1 MSFQDISKIAGSAMA
16 AQTVRL
22 NTIASNL
29 ANADSA
35 AGSEGETYRARK
47 PVFSAVMDGPGAS
60 GAGGRVQVLDV
71 VQSDEPLRKVYEP
84 GHPMANADGM
94 VFYPNVN
101 QVAEMTDMM
110 SASRAF
116 ETNVEVLGR
125 IKSMLVSFIFGSI
138 DALKGAGLAD
148 WMPAQLLNL
157 PLSEQGLAWLVPSVM
172 VLGVAVVIDR
182 MLGKHSEAIA

>member
-29 ANADSA
+29 ANAESV

-47 PVFSAVMDGPGAS
+47 PVFSAGMDG

-84 GHPMANADGM
+84 GHPMADADGM

-101 QVAEMTDMM
+101 EVAEMADMM

-125 IKSMLVSFIFGSI
+125 IKSMQQSR
-138 DALKGAGLAD
+138 LK
-148 WMPAQLLNL
+148 
-157 PLSEQGLAWLVPSVM
+157 
-172 VLGVAVVIDR
+172 LGE
-182 MLGKHSEAIA
+182 G

>member
-29 ANADSA
+29 ANADSV

-47 PVFSAVMDGPGAS
+47 PVFTTVMSGDGNTGGQVQVMD
-60 GAGGRVQVLDV
+60 V
-71 VQSDEPLRKVYEP
+71 VESNEPLRRVYEP
-84 GHPMANADGM
+84 GHPMANAEGM

-125 IKSMLVSFIFGSI
+125 IKSMQQSI
-138 DALKGAGLAD
+138 LK
-148 WMPAQLLNL
+148 
-157 PLSEQGLAWLVPSVM
+157 
-172 VLGVAVVIDR
+172 LG
-182 MLGKHSEAIA
+182 EA

>member
-22 NTIASNL
+22 NTVASNL
-29 ANADSA
+29 ANADSV

-47 PVFSAVMDGPGAS
+47 PVFTAVMSGDGNT
-60 GAGGRVQVLDV
+60 GGQVQVMDV
-71 VQSDEPLRKVYEP
+71 VESDEPLRRVYEP

-125 IKSMLVSFIFGSI
+125 IKSMQQSL
-138 DALKGAGLAD
+138 LK
-148 WMPAQLLNL
+148 
-157 PLSEQGLAWLVPSVM
+157 
-172 VLGVAVVIDR
+172 LG
-182 MLGKHSEAIA
+182 EA

>member
-1 MSFQDISKIAGSAMA
+1 MPFKDISQIAGSAMA

-29 ANADSA
+29 ANADSVSGTEQQA
-35 AGSEGETYRARK
+35 YRARK
-47 PVFSAVMDGPGAS
+47 PVFAAVMTDQAFGDTAAAGA
-60 GAGGRVQVLDV
+60 RVQVLDV
-71 VQSDEPLRKVYEP
+71 LESAEPVRKVYEP

-125 IKSMLVSFIFGSI
+125 IKSMQQSL
-138 DALKGAGLAD
+138 LK
-148 WMPAQLLNL
+148 
-157 PLSEQGLAWLVPSVM
+157 
-172 VLGVAVVIDR
+172 LG
-182 MLGKHSEAIA
+182 EA

>member
-1 MSFQDISKIAGSAMA
+1 MSFRDIANIAGSAMA

-22 NTIASNL
+22 NTVASNL

-35 AGSEGETYRARK
+35 AGSEGAAYRARK
-47 PVFSAVMDGPGAS
+47 PVFATVAGEAFAEH

-71 VQSDEPLRKVYEP
+71 VQSTEPLRKAHEP
-84 GHPMANADGM
+84 GHPMADADGM
-94 VFYPNVN
+94 VYYSNVN

-125 IKSMLVSFIFGSI
+125 IKSMQQSL
-138 DALKGAGLAD
+138 LK
-148 WMPAQLLNL
+148 
-157 PLSEQGLAWLVPSVM
+157 
-172 VLGVAVVIDR
+172 LGE
-182 MLGKHSEAIA
+182 G